1 MDASPGVHCGVVV
14 PFLSYTDTAAL
25 PEGVLGTAES
35 VKAGKGSRS
44 GSIRSSSREGQ
55 GQAGTCCV
63 CSFQL
68 CSQRQEWPQGQHEAV
83 CWKAALPGMIGSSS
97 CGPLAQKSHREGKR
111 HVGRKRRE
119 QKGQAACCQQQQ
131 VPQIPGRRK
140 NRSTPELES
149 RRYPGSLNR
158 YKTALKKHRKLG
170 FKVKVVCSPKR
181 PSVPQ
186 VQAWARVPSC
196 PRAVLPSIA
205 AGEGHFLASAWMLNT
220 DLWGLEIV
228 PVIWLPVHKAISHW
242 NNVSSA

>member
-1 MDASPGVHCGVVV
+1 
-14 PFLSYTDTAAL
+14 
-25 PEGVLGTAES
+25 
-35 VKAGKGSRS
+35 
-44 GSIRSSSREGQ
+44 
-55 GQAGTCCV
+55 
-63 CSFQL
+63 
-68 CSQRQEWPQGQHEAV
+68 
-83 CWKAALPGMIGSSS
+83 MIGSSS

-140 NRSTPELES
+140 NRTPELES
-149 RRYPGSLNR
+149 RHYPGSLNR

-170 FKVKVVCSPKR
+170 FKVKMVCSPKR
-181 PSVPQ
+181 PSVPHT
-186 VQAWARVPSC
+186 QAWARVPSC
-196 PRAVLPSIA
+196 PRAVLPSIP

-228 PVIWLPVHKAISHW
+228 PVIWLPIHKAISHW